1 MEKDL
6 QNLRQIFNDKFF
18 RIPDY
23 QRGYSWETTSQIED
37 FWEDLELL
45 QTGEYHYTG
54 MLTYEKIKK
63 INNKDD
69 LKLSSEYTLDGYSL
83 VDGQQR
89 LTTILILLKCILNGF
104 NDSELIQGKTRE
116 A

>member
-23 QRGYSWETTSQIED
+23 QRGYSWETTAQIED
-37 FWEDLELL
+37 FWEDVELL
-45 QTGEYHYTG
+45 QTGECHYTG
-54 MLTYEKIKK
+54 LLTYEKIKNIK
-63 INNKDD
+63 DKDD
-69 LKLSSEYTLDGYSL
+69 LKLNSEYTLSGYSL

-89 LTTILILLKCILNGF
+89 LTTAEALIMI
-104 NDSELIQGKTRE
+104 
-116 A
+116 